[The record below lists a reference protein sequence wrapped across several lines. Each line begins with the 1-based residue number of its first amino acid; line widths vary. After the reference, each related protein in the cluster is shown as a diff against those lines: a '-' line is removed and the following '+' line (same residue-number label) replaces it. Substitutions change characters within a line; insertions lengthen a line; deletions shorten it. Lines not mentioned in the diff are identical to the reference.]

1 MSNVVKMETARTTV
15 VEASV
20 QCSSKKKQKGN
31 SKKINNLRTH

>member
-1 MSNVVKMETARTTV
+1 MKMKTTQTTV